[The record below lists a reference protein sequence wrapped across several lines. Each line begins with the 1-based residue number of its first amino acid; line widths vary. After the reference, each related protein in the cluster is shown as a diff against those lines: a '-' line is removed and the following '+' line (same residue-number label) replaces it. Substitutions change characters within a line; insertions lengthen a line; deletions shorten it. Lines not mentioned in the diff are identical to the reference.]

1 MTTEQS
7 ITQEAEKYIRAL
19 FDKEIREHLQ
29 YHDIVH
35 TEYVAQ
41 QAGVI
46 GKHSGLGPEELN
58 IVVVAAWFHDSGFVS
73 RSDGHEELSKDI
85 ARKYLLSKKMPED
98 FIDSVLRC
106 IEATKMPQ
114 DPGDDLP
121 AKVLCDADM
130 AYLSEDFYFERTAK
144 LRKEW
149 NQESGKSFSKKTY
162 YRETVKLFRNH
173 SYYTAY
179 GRKTFSE
186 GKDRN
191 YQQLL
196 ELLEKASG
204 KTGKKTKKKAAGKD
218 SKKAKARA
226 KAEKDKMPGRGVE
239 SMLRLTARNQINLSS
254 IADNK
259 ANILISINSI
269 VLTVLVSIGIGRI
282 SDYPVIT
289 FPAIVFLITCLSTIV
304 LAILSTRPKIS
315 SGKFTK
321 EDIHNKRVNLLFF
334 GNFYKM
340 GMEEYE
346 WAMKEMMADSDY
358 LYSSMIRDQYSLGKV
373 ISKKY
378 RLLRVAYTVF
388 MIGIILS
395 SLLFA
400 LFILFEPGQA

>member
-1 MTTEQS
+1 MEQK
-7 ITQEAEKYIRAL
+7 ITQEAEKYIRTL
-19 FDKEIREHLQ
+19 FDKEIGEHLH
-29 YHDIVH
+29 YHDILH

-41 QAGVI
+41 QAGTI
-46 GKHSGLGPEELN
+46 GRNSNLSPEEIS
-58 IVVVAAWFHDSGFVS
+58 IVTVAAWFHDSGFVS
-73 RSDGHEELSKDI
+73 ISDGHEEASKDI
-85 ARKYLLSKKMPED
+85 AKEFLRSRKMPAE
-98 FIDSVLRC
+98 FVEKVLGC

-114 DPGDDLP
+114 NPGDNIL
-121 AKVLCDADM
+121 ARVLCDADM
-130 AYLSEDFYFERTAK
+130 AYLSEDFYLERTSL

-149 NQESGKSFSKKTY
+149 NQGSGKSFSKKAY
-162 YRETVKLFRNH
+162 HKETVELFRNH
-173 SYYTAY
+173 EYYTDYA
-179 GRKTFSE
+179 RKSFTE
-186 GKDRN
+186 GKERN
-191 YQQLL
+191 FRKLNT
-196 ELLEKASG
+196 LLEKAQSHG
-204 KTGKKTKKKAAGKD
+204 RKKASKAPKKKPKG
-218 SKKAKARA
+218 KAKSD
-226 KAEKDKMPGRGVE
+226 KEKIGRGVE

-289 FPAIVFLITCLSTIV
+289 VPAIVFIITCLVTIV

-340 GMEEYE
+340 EMDEYE
-346 WAMKEMMADSDY
+346 WAMKEMMADTDY

-378 RLLRVAYTVF
+378 QLLRIAYTVF
-388 MIGIILS
+388 MIGIIIS

-400 LFILFEPGQA
+400 VFILFEPR